1 VNATDIL
8 ELSWLVPAFPLLG
21 SVLLLLFGAKVLREP
36 AAGALA
42 TLMMLASFAWSVV
55 LFVAMLSLDAEERR
69 VTTTLFEWIP
79 AGGSDALSI
88 KASMM
93 LDPLSMSFLLFVTGV
108 ATLIHVFAVG
118 YMHGD
123 ERFSRFF
130 LYLNLFAFS
139 MIVLV
144 LGGNYLVTFLGWE
157 GVGLCSYLLISFW
170 FERPSAASAGKKAFI
185 TNRVG
190 DFGFMIAM
198 FLILDRLG
206 TLEYGGE
213 TGVLN
218 GAWSLFPDHTG
229 TATAIALLLFV
240 GAVGKSAQFPLHV
253 WLPDAMEGPTPVSAL
268 IHAATMVTAGIYL
281 VARSYVF
288 FEVSPDA
295 GTVVAWIGIITAF
308 GAATI
313 ALVKYDI
320 KRVLA
325 YSTLSQLGYMVM
337 ALGIGAYPIAIF
349 HVITHAF
356 FKALLFLGAGSV
368 IHGVGGEQDM
378 RKMGG
383 LRTYM
388 PVTYKTFIVAWLA
401 ICGIFPFAGFWSK
414 DEILAKAWFGD
425 SSDKIF
431 WAIGLATAILTA
443 FYMTRQVRMVFF
455 GEERW
460 REAPVI
466 AGAAVDDDAADEHA
480 HDEPV
485 HGHDAHGAHGHGG
498 EPHESPPS
506 MLFPLVVLA
515 VLSVV
520 GGFLALPFSVEVGDF
535 ELGEGLVRWLEPAF
549 LGTETVHPDSFGAG
563 FVMAMISL
571 AGALFGVVAAWR
583 VYGRYRPT
591 VSELVEAGLVDE
603 DAAGVRYG
611 EDAGGGDP
619 VIQKLGPLAPV
630 LEAGYGV
637 DRAYAAVFVD
647 VGEPVAEA
655 TAQPVDQGFI
665 DATVNDVGALF
676 RLVGTG
682 VSKVQSG
689 FVRAYGAVMLLG
701 VAGLVTYAIVR
712 AS

>member
-21 SVLLLLFGAKVLREP
+21 SVLLLCFGGRFLKEP
-36 AAGALA
+36 AAGVLA
-42 TLMMLASFAWSVV
+42 TLMMLGSFAWSVV
-55 LFVAMLSLDAEERR
+55 LFVAMLSLGDDERR

-79 AGGSDALSI
+79 AGGLTIDASV
-88 KASMM
+88 M
-93 LDPLSMSFLLFVTGV
+93 LDPLSMTFLLFVTGV

-130 LYLNLFAFS
+130 LYLNMFAFS

-144 LGGNYLVTFLGWE
+144 LGGNYLMTFLGWE

-198 FLILDRLG
+198 FVIIDHLG
-206 TLEYGGE
+206 TLEYDGE
-213 TGVLN
+213 RGLLN
-218 GAWSLFPDHTG
+218 SAWTLAPDHRG

-288 FEVSPDA
+288 FEVSGDA
-295 GTVVAWIGIITAF
+295 GTVVAWIGAITAL

-337 ALGIGAYPIAIF
+337 ALGLGAYPIAIF

-378 RKMGG
+378 RKMGA
-383 LRTYM
+383 LRKYM
-388 PVTYKTFIVAWLA
+388 PTTYKTFIIGWLA

-414 DEILAKAWFGD
+414 DEILAKAFFGD
-425 SSDKIF
+425 DYVF
-431 WAIGLATAILTA
+431 WAIGVATAILTA

-460 REAPVI
+460 RDVPVI
-466 AGAAVDDDAADEHA
+466 AGAAVDADEADSPGGHA
-480 HDEPV
+480 HDEPG
-485 HGHDAHGAHGHGG
+485 HGGGHDAHGHGG

-506 MLFPLVVLA
+506 MTFPLVVLA

-520 GGFLALPFSVEVGDF
+520 GGFMALPFSVEIGDF

-549 LGTETVHPDSFGAG
+549 HGQVEVHPDSFGAG
-563 FVMAMISL
+563 FAVAMISL
-571 AGALFGVVAAWR
+571 VGAIFGVAAAWR
-583 VYGRYRPT
+583 IYGNYRPA
-591 VSELVEAGLVDE
+591 VSELVEAGLVEAD
-603 DAAGVRYG
+603 DAVRYG
-611 EDAGGGDP
+611 DDGGGGDP
-619 VIQKLGPLAPV
+619 VLQKLGPLTPV
-630 LEAGYGV
+630 LDAGYGF
-637 DRAYAAVFVD
+637 DRAYAFAFVD
-647 VGEPVAEA
+647 VGGPAAEI
-655 TAQPVDQGFI
+655 TAQPIDQGVI
-665 DATVNDVGALF
+665 DATVNDTGEMFRALGT
-676 RLVGTG
+676 LVG
-682 VSKVQSG
+682 KVQSG